1 MDEWK
6 ATEPVPPE
14 LVAAVPG
21 MRVEAK
27 ASLLPASRE
36 EMAIFLGMLQETAI
50 ALAWPTMLPGAP
62 RLYVAALAD
71 VPPDLLALALDRLVR
86 DWRWPRLPAPADIR
100 ATIAEEL
107 SRRKLRLTRLRTV
120 EIFGGR

>member
-6 ATEPVPPE
+6 ATDPVPAE
-14 LVAAVPG
+14 LRSSVPG
-21 MRVEAK
+21 MREEAK
-27 ASLLPASRE
+27 ASLAPASSE
-36 EMAIFLGMLQETAI
+36 EMAIFLGMLNETAG
-50 ALAWPTMLPGAP
+50 ALAWPQLLPGAP
-62 RLYVAALAD
+62 RIYVAALAD
-71 VPPDLLALALDRLVR
+71 VPPDLLALALNRLIR
-86 DWRWPRLPAPADIR
+86 DWKWPRLPTPADIR